1 MATKA
6 LTRAIREVQEQQTG
20 KNQLLDLLGDQ
31 RTIYTILRTVSA
43 SGMSRTFSLK
53 IIKDND
59 LWDVTYLAAKV
70 LGNKCITV
78 NGYNSIRINGAGM
91 DMGFYVVYNLSSI
104 LFRDSCDDRA
114 GYELRERAI

>member
-6 LTRAIREVQEQQTG
+6 MTRAIREVQEQQTG
-20 KNQLLDLLGDQ
+20 KNQILDLLDDQ
-31 RTIYTILRTVSA
+31 RIIYTILRTVSA

-53 IIKDND
+53 VIKDGELQD
-59 LWDVTYLAAKV
+59 ITYYASKV
-70 LGNKCITV
+70 LGEKCLQV
-78 NGYNSIRINGAGM
+78 NGYNAIRVNGVGM
-91 DMGFYVVYNLSSI
+91 DMGFHLVYCLSSI